1 MKKNGLFLILVVL
14 VMSAGAVPA
23 TADLNQTEVDLSNV
37 EEIGDLGQSAATVS
51 DEIDVSDTSAAAG
64 YGPGE
69 EIHQVTILALSDTE
83 LSQSEIDGL
92 VFMLEEEK
100 LVRDVYLT
108 LADVWNMNV
117 FANISNSEQ
126 AHMDAV
132 LTLINLFEAQ
142 DPVRDNG
149 LGEFTNQDLQTLYD
163 ELTAKGNLSL
173 TDAIMVGGAIEEI
186 DILDLQKYLAQTS
199 NSAVIEVYEN
209 LLTGSINH
217 LQAFV
222 RTYERQTG
230 EIYQPQFFSQ
240 EDYQKLL
247 SLSTA
252 SNSAESRG
260 MNAAPSGKGQARQ

>member
-1 MKKNGLFLILVVL
+1 MKKKGLFLILVVL
-14 VMSAGAVPA
+14 VMSACAVPA
-23 TADLNQTEVDLSNV
+23 TVDLNQTEVNLSNV
-37 EEIGDLGQSAATVS
+37 EQVDDLGQSIEMVS
-51 DEIDVSDTSAAAG
+51 DEIEVSDPSAAG
-64 YGPGE
+64 YGPGD
-69 EIHQVTILALSDTE
+69 EIHQATISALSDTE

-100 LVRDVYLT
+100 LARDVYIF
-108 LADVWNMNV
+108 LADAWSMNV

-142 DPVRDNG
+142 DPVQNNG

-173 TDAIMVGGAIEEI
+173 ADAMMVGGAIEEI
-186 DILDLQKYLAQTS
+186 DILDLQNYLAQTS

-209 LLTGSINH
+209 LLRGSINH

-230 EIYQPQFFSQ
+230 EIFQPQFLSQ
-240 EDYQKLL
+240 EEYQELL

-260 MNAAPSGKGQARQ
+260 MNAAPNGKGQARQ

>member
-1 MKKNGLFLILVVL
+1 MKKKSLLLL
-14 VMSAGAVPA
+14 VM
-23 TADLNQTEVDLSNV
+23 
-37 EEIGDLGQSAATVS
+37 I
-51 DEIDVSDTSAAAG
+51 IFTSACAASG
-64 YGPGE
+64 QVTQSESGSLEDNELNTTLVMESEEKIDTKQPEGDGVGPGE
-69 EIHQVTILALSDTE
+69 ETHQATISALSDTE

-100 LVRDVYLT
+100 LARDVYLY

-126 AHMDAV
+126 THMDAV
-132 LTLINLFEAQ
+132 LTLINLFKVQ
-142 DPVRDNG
+142 DPVQDNG

-173 TDAIMVGGAIEEI
+173 ADAMMVGGAIEEI
-186 DILDLQKYLAQTS
+186 DIRDLQNYLAQTS

-209 LLTGSINH
+209 LLSGSINH

-230 EIYQPQFFSQ
+230 EIYQPQFLSQ
-240 EDYQKLL
+240 EEYQELL
-247 SLSTA
+247 SLSTS
-252 SNSAESRG
+252 SNSAERRG
-260 MNAAPSGKGQARQ
+260 MNAAPNGKGQKRQ

>member
-1 MKKNGLFLILVVL
+1 MMKKNILLLLVVIIL
-14 VMSAGAVPA
+14 TSACTSSGLESQIQAGAA
-23 TADLNQTEVDLSNV
+23 E
-37 EEIGDLGQSAATVS
+37 G
-51 DEIDVSDTSAAAG
+51 DEINTLQETGSVEIIDPNQVVDEEV
-64 YGPGE
+64 GPGE
-69 EIHQVTILALSDTE
+69 DTHQATISALSDTE

-100 LVRDVYLT
+100 LARDVYLY

-132 LTLINLFEAQ
+132 LTLINLFQAQ
-142 DPVRDNG
+142 DPVQDNG

-173 TDAIMVGGAIEEI
+173 AEAMMVGGAIEEI
-186 DILDLQKYLAQTS
+186 DILDLQNYLAQTS

-209 LLTGSINH
+209 LLSGSINH

-230 EIYQPQFFSQ
+230 EMYQPQFLSQ
-240 EDYQKLL
+240 EEYQELL
-247 SLSTA
+247 SLSSA
-252 SNSAESRG
+252 SNSAERRG
-260 MNAAPSGKGQARQ
+260 RNAAPNGKGQARQ